1 MSERASR
8 DIQREL
14 QTLLRSAGLT
24 LAVDVDGS
32 AVTVSGLVLNDEE
45 RQAALDLAGMIPGVT
60 TVSEEL
66 ELVELMADSP
76 DAMFGDEAVDDLTND
91 PMRASADG
99 IPYFPPTDPPVE
111 GGEGRDSARVADG
124 FLSTAMSDDEELDE
138 RDESD
143 DEYRNDDAELVDRVV
158 LELAEDAMTS
168 HMNLYVSALGGIV
181 VLSGIVGDDYDSE
194 AAVAVA
200 ERVEGVAQVI
210 DRTALR
216 LETTPAMAAGV
227 SRELPLRPA
236 RTTPSSAAW
245 RATVI
250 SNSFRLQ
257 AQRDQLEEQIEFL
270 QRDLKS
276 YGVEQALEGR
286 APSHNADLGTDM
298 SQAETIVAELG
309 LLQGEQNEVQDALT
323 RMGEGRYGIC
333 ENCGRP
339 IDRARLKALPLARY
353 DLRCQRLIE
362 ARGDL

>member
-1 MSERASR
+1 MTTQASR
-8 DIQREL
+8 DTRDEL

-24 LAVDVDGS
+24 LDVQVDDGC
-32 AVTVSGLVLNDEE
+32 VTLSGLVLNDEE
-45 RQAALDLAGMIPGVT
+45 RQAALDLAGMLPGVT
-60 TVSEEL
+60 TITEEL
-66 ELVELMADSP
+66 ELVELSAESP
-76 DAMFGDEAVDDLTND
+76 DAMFNDTELDDLTND
-91 PMRASADG
+91 PMLAAGEG

-111 GGEGRDSARVADG
+111 GGEGRNSARVADG
-124 FLSTAMSDDEELDE
+124 FLPTAMADDDELDE
-138 RDESD
+138 QAEVD

-158 LELAEDAMTS
+158 LELAEDALTS
-168 HMNLYVSALGGIV
+168 HMNLYVSALGGVV
-181 VLSGIVGDDYDSE
+181 VLSGIVGADDDSE

-200 ERVEGVAQVI
+200 ERVEGVGQVI

-216 LETTPAMAAGV
+216 LESTPRTATGV

-250 SNSFRLQ
+250 SNHFRLQ
-257 AQRDQLEEQIEFL
+257 AQREQLNEQIAFL
-270 QRDLKS
+270 ERDLQS
-276 YGVEQALEGR
+276 YGVEQGIEGR

-309 LLQGEQNEVQDALT
+309 LMQGELNEVQDALT
-323 RMGEGRYGIC
+323 RIDEGRYGIC

-362 ARGDL
+362 ERAEA